1 MKNNKQEEIWKSLQ
15 GVAGITDVLRNSAV
29 NAAFLNPQKPKK
41 SVDDIIEEE
50 QGDDDDKDF
59 TADHCKICGEE
70 MESLYSWYNLK
81 HEYNRSKSTSVCSIK
96 CLDAFR
102 EQYSTDDY
110 EIIEHY
116 RCSAF
121 FECKEIDNLRGKCER
136 VQNKSYRD
144 ISTFS
149 IINFCEPAQAG
160 IILSTHKLTGVLKDF
175 SKQTEQQYLSNK
187 EMMEQGAKESA
198 KQFKITTWMTILVII
213 LTVVNLVP
221 TFLNWGVNDYSNQLS
236 SIESQ
241 LAEINTSDDL
251 EQIQNKIDE
260 VAGLILGGTSNDR
273 DKIIE
278 LLDSIQNQLKTLNG
292 Q

>member
-1 MKNNKQEEIWKSLQ
+1 MKIDGREKIFKSLQ
-15 GVAGITDVLRNSAV
+15 GVSGITDALRNSAV
-29 NAAFLNPQKPKK
+29 NTAFFSPGKSKK

-102 EQYSTDDY
+102 EQYSADDY

-136 VQNKSYRD
+136 IQNKSYRD

-149 IINFCEPAQAG
+149 MLNFCEPAQAG

-221 TFLNWGVNDYSNQLS
+221 TFFNWGVNDYSNQLS

-260 VAGLILGGTSNDR
+260 VAGLILDGTSNDR

>member
-1 MKNNKQEEIWKSLQ
+1 MKSLQ
-15 GVAGITDVLRNSAV
+15 GAAGITDALRNSAV
-29 NAAFLNPQKPKK
+29 KTAFFSPGKSKK

-50 QGDDDDKDF
+50 QSDDDDKDF

-70 MESLYSWYNLK
+70 RESLYSWYNLK

-116 RCSAF
+116 RCSAY

-160 IILSTHKLTGVLKDF
+160 IILSTHKLTGVLKDI

-198 KQFKITTWMTILVII
+198 KQFRITTWMTILVII

-260 VAGLILGGTSNDR
+260 VAGLILDGTSNDR

>member
-1 MKNNKQEEIWKSLQ
+1 MKSLQ
-15 GVAGITDVLRNSAV
+15 GVSGITDALRNSAV
-29 NAAFLNPQKPKK
+29 NTAFFSPGKSKK

-59 TADHCKICGEE
+59 TADRCKICGEE

-81 HEYNRSKSTSVCSIK
+81 HEYNRSKSTSVCSIE

-102 EQYSTDDY
+102 EQYNADDY

-149 IINFCEPAQAG
+149 MINFCEPAQAG
-160 IILSTHKLTGVLKDF
+160 IILSTLKLTGVLKDF

-213 LTVVNLVP
+213 LTVVNLVT
-221 TFLNWGVNDYSNQLS
+221 TFFNWGVNDYSEQLTN
-236 SIESQ
+236 IEST
-241 LAEINTSDDL
+241 LSEMDVSNYLT
-251 EQIQNKIDE
+251 QIESKIDE
-260 VAGLILGGTSNDR
+260 VAGLISNGSSNDNER
-273 DKIIE
+273 IIE
-278 LLDSIQNQLKTLNG
+278 MLESIQNELRTLNE